1 MVILCISTYS
11 MSQWKYDDY
20 ADTMGK
26 DMYSMAI
33 NKNLML
39 VKSYEDITLSLN
51 DSLLANGHRNVKL
64 TFLMSLGSESY
75 ITTGKISNG
84 VMVISNRLDKER
96 FLSVFKYCSK
106 LQVEIIKNTHY
117 KGKKYFFHM
126 ENTPQTYEFIITH

>member
-1 MVILCISTYS
+1 MIYG
-11 MSQWKYDDY
+11 QWTYDDY
-20 ADTMGK
+20 ADTIGK

-33 NKNLML
+33 NKNLTL

-64 TFLMSLGSESY
+64 TFIMSLGSESY

-84 VMVISNRLDKER
+84 VMVISDRLDKER

-106 LQVEIIKNTHY
+106 LQVEILKNTHY
-117 KGKKYFFHM
+117 KGKKYLFHM